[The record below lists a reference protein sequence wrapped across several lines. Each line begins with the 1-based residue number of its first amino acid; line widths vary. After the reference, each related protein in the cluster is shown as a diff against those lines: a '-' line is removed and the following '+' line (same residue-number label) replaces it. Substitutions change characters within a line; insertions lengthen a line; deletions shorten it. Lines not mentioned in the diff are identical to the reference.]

1 VEMVTTVALEMEE
14 KRRKEEWEKT
24 QEENKD
30 KVKRENIFSKSFFNN
45 YMFFLYRL
53 RTRLIGKNFFLS
65 VSFVAFIR
73 FF

>member
-30 KVKRENIFSKSFFNN
+30 KVISRQNHIF
-45 YMFFLYRL
+45 LGRL
-53 RTRLIGKNFFLS
+53 CTRLIGKIFFP
-65 VSFVAFIR
+65 IR
-73 FF
+73 

>member
-30 KVKRENIFSKSFFNN
+30 KVNSGKNFRRVFEQNII
-45 YMFFLYRL
+45 FFLRL
-53 RTRLIGKNFFLS
+53 STRLIGKTIFLS
-65 VSFVAFIR
+65 VDVFLL
-73 FF
+73 